1 MCGIVGYVGK
11 KKALP
16 ILIQGLKALE
26 YRGYDSAG
34 ISYFMD
40 NKVNT
45 IKSIGHISN
54 LEKKINDKIDTNI
67 GIGHTRWATH
77 GGVNLDN
84 CHPHT
89 HGIFTIV
96 HNGIIENYMEIKSD
110 LIKSGYTFYG
120 ESDSEVVA
128 ALFDAVY
135 QKEKDTLKTID
146 KATKKL
152 KGSYALGILN
162 INEKD
167 TLYAVR
173 KDSPLIIGISK
184 EGNFIGSDILAFNK
198 YTDKYILLDNFDITV
213 LKKDSYKIYNNLK
226 EIKKEINT
234 LSNEEGEVSKGIY
247 PHYMLKEINEEA
259 DLIRNN
265 ILSDLKDIP
274 DIRKYKYITI
284 VACGSAYHAGLVG
297 SYLFN
302 EYSNLEISC
311 YTASEFRYR
320 KLINKKDA
328 LVILISQSGETA
340 DTLASLRIAKENGIK
355 TLAIVNVMNS
365 SIARE
370 ADMVVYTHAGREIAV
385 ATTKA
390 YLMQVYYLGL
400 MTIKASDIK
409 YTDMIKYYQELPILM
424 EKLISYDYSTLA
436 KKLYKKDNIFYLGRN
451 VDYALSLEGSL
462 KLKEI
467 SYIESV
473 AYPSGE
479 LKHGTISLITDGIPV
494 ISIIT
499 KDDILDKSISNIKE
513 VNARGAYSIIIA
525 KEDFD
530 IERDTYKDIIRIPNT
545 HPILMPL
552 LTVIPLQ
559 LISYEV
565 AKLKGYDIDKPRNL
579 AKSVTVE

>member
-11 KKALP
+11 KKAVP
-16 ILIQGLKALE
+16 ILLNGLKALE

-34 ISYFMD
+34 ISYIIE
-40 NKVNT
+40 NEVNT
-45 IKSIGHISN
+45 IKSIGHISS
-54 LEKKINDKIDTNI
+54 LEKKISKDIDTNI

-89 HGIFTIV
+89 HGVFTIV
-96 HNGIIENYMEIKSD
+96 HNGIIENYMELKND
-110 LIKSGYTFYG
+110 LINSGYKFYG

-128 ALFDAVY
+128 ALLDFIY
-135 QKEKDTLKTID
+135 KKEKNTLKTIN

-162 INEKD
+162 SNELD

-173 KDSPLIIGISK
+173 KDSPLILGISDN
-184 EGNFIGSDILAFNK
+184 ENFIGSDILAFNK
-198 YTDKYILLDNFDITV
+198 YTDKYILLDNLDIA
-213 LKKDSYKIYNNLK
+213 LICDRDYKIYNNLK
-226 EIKKEINT
+226 EIKKEIHT
-234 LSNEEGEVSKGIY
+234 LNNEEGEVSKGIY
-247 PHYMLKEINEEA
+247 PHFMLKEINEEA
-259 DLIRNN
+259 NLIRNN
-265 ILSDLKDIP
+265 IVSNLDDIP

-340 DTLASLRIAKENGIK
+340 DTLASLRLAHENGVK

-370 ADMVVYTHAGREIAV
+370 ADMVIYTHAGREIAV

-400 MTIKASDIK
+400 MAIKASKLD
-409 YTDMIKYYQELPILM
+409 YSDMIKYYQELPILM
-424 EKLISYDYSTLA
+424 DKLINYDYSTLA
-436 KKLYKKDNIFYLGRN
+436 KKLYKNDNIFYLGRN

-479 LKHGTISLITDGIPV
+479 LKHGTISLITDGMPV

-525 KEDFD
+525 KEEYD
-530 IERDTYKDIIRIPNT
+530 IEKECYKDIILLPST

-552 LTVIPLQ
+552 LAVIPLQ

>member
-11 KKALP
+11 KKAIP
-16 ILIQGLKALE
+16 ILINGLRALE

-34 ISYFMD
+34 VSYFID
-40 NKVNT
+40 NEINT

-54 LEKKINDKIDTNI
+54 LEKKINKDVDTNI

-89 HGIFTIV
+89 HGVFTIV
-96 HNGIIENYMEIKSD
+96 HNGIIENYMELKND
-110 LIKSGYTFYG
+110 LIKSGYEFYG
-120 ESDSEVVA
+120 QSDSEVIA
-128 ALFDAVY
+128 ALLDSIY
-135 QKEKDTLKTID
+135 KKEKDTLKTID

-162 INEKD
+162 SDEQE

-173 KDSPLIIGISK
+173 KDSPLIIGISND
-184 EGNFIGSDILAFNK
+184 GNFIGSDILAFNK

-213 LKKDSYKIYNNLK
+213 LHGNDYKIYNKLK
-226 EIKKEINT
+226 EVEKKINT

-265 ILSDLKDIP
+265 ILSNLDDIP

-302 EYSNLEISC
+302 EYSDLEISC

-340 DTLASLRIAKENGIK
+340 DTLASLRLAHDNGVK

-370 ADMVVYTHAGREIAV
+370 ADIVVYTHAGREIAV

-400 MTIKASDIK
+400 MAMKASDLDYSK
-409 YTDMIKYYQELPILM
+409 MIKYYQELPSLM
-424 EKLISYDYSTLA
+424 EKLINYDYSTLA
-436 KKLYKKDNIFYLGRN
+436 KKLCDKDTIFYLGRN

-525 KEDFD
+525 KEEYD
-530 IERDTYKDIIRIPNT
+530 IEKECYKDIIKLPST

-552 LTVIPLQ
+552 LAVIPLQ